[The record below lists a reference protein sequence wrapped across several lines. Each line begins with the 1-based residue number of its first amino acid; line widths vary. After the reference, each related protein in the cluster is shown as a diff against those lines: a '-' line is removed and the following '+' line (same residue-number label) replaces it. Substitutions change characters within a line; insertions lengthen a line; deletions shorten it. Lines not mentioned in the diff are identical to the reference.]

1 MDCVVCTEKC
11 TKRRQNIKC
20 QYCDFSA
27 CVVCCKTYIMS
38 LNKPKCMNNAC
49 VGEWSMKFMRD
60 NFTQV
65 FIKNEFRDH
74 QKNVL
79 VEQQLA
85 LMPESQLVIEER
97 KRIERIDAKMNK
109 LRKELRSTREHYKK
123 IEDETI
129 GEYNKK
135 VLAIASMKNWHTN
148 YYGGLYIEQ
157 VKRAIPA
164 FEAQVIEDSGLAV
177 ILNSI
182 VDFHAKVD
190 DIIKKNEV
198 SLEEFKTKIA
208 PEWDNKHKIDRDRRI
223 AELENL
229 ISGLITERGRPTT
242 VKREFVRKCGD
253 SECRGFLSTRWKC
266 GVCEKSTC
274 QECHE
279 IKSDDHVCDANCV
292 ATIKL
297 LKADTR
303 DSPGCQA
310 SIFKIDGCDQMWC
323 TQCKTGFSWNTGKIE
338 MKLHNPHYYE
348 WRRQN
353 GGLDREPGDMQCGDV
368 LGADM
373 VTQIISE
380 FRRHPL
386 ADEKSIE
393 SIIESIRRCV
403 HISAYNNV
411 PTIPNYEEQRIH
423 YLNKVI
429 DIEELKTLLVRSDK
443 AYAKKQELY
452 TVYSL
457 LVVTFT
463 DIMRRFRSNLAT
475 SDPNVVDYTILNEAK
490 TIIDYVN
497 GCFADIGY
505 TYGCISKHVIGYDMS
520 VSKVSLRGHR
530 EPTVA

>member
-1 MDCVVCTEKC
+1 MDCVICTETC

-20 QYCDFSA
+20 QYCDFNA
-27 CVVCCKTYIMS
+27 CVTCCKTYIMS

-49 VGEWSMKFMRD
+49 TGEWSMKFMRD
-60 NFTQV
+60 NFTQT

-97 KRIERIDAKMNK
+97 KRIERIENKLHK
-109 LRKELRSTREHYKK
+109 LRKELRNVRENYKK
-123 IEDETI
+123 IEDETV

-135 VLAIASMKNWHTN
+135 VLALTLMKNWHTN

-164 FEAQVIEDSGLAV
+164 FESQVIEDSGLAI
-177 ILNSI
+177 ILNGI

-198 SLEEFKTKIA
+198 SLAEFKIKVA
-208 PEWDNKHKIDRDRRI
+208 PEWDNHHKLERDRMILDIETRV
-223 AELENL
+223 N
-229 ISGLITERGRPTT
+229 GLNRERGAPTRL
-242 VKREFVRKCGD
+242 KREFIRKCGD

-266 GVCEKSTC
+266 GVCEKATC
-274 QECHE
+274 IDCHE
-279 IKSDDHVCDANCV
+279 IIASDDHVCDPDCV

-297 LKADTR
+297 LKTDTR
-303 DSPGCQA
+303 DCPGCQA

-323 TQCKTGFSWNTGKIE
+323 TLCKTGFSWNTGKIE

-373 VTQIISE
+373 ALQIMTE
-380 FRRHPL
+380 FNRHPL
-386 ADEKSIE
+386 VERNQVNAIT
-393 SIIESIRRCV
+393 ESIRRCV

-411 PTIPNYEEQRIH
+411 PTIPNYEEQRIA
-423 YLNKVI
+423 YLNKAM

-457 LVVTFT
+457 LVITFT
-463 DIMRRFRSNLAT
+463 DITRRFRSNLAS
-475 SDPNVVDYTILNEAK
+475 SDPNVVDYTILNEVN

-505 TYGCISKHVIGYDMS
+505 TYGCFSKHVIGYDMS
-520 VSKVSLRGHR
+520 VSKVSLKGHR
-530 EPTVA
+530 EPS